1 MDFSIRKKMF
11 CKMSWRIFH
20 PTKDLIPILERQA
33 ALLCQSAGLFVQMQ
47 KTLDRESW
55 KNTFSEMRNL
65 EHQGDALLTEF
76 REEIARVAMGPGCRR
91 ELTTISM
98 AMDDCLDVLK
108 DCSNALNIYKPAKID
123 EQLKELSRIIVDE
136 TKALKQMMP
145 LLADIKK
152 NSTAITHQA
161 DRVTELEHD
170 ADETYESYVGYIF
183 SEEPDMR
190 EMTKYKNLAELYEK
204 ATDSGKHVADCV
216 RILLMRFV

>member
-1 MDFSIRKKMF
+1 MI
-11 CKMSWRIFH
+11 SWRLFH
-20 PTKDLIPILERQA
+20 PTRDLIPILERQS
-33 ALLCQSAGLFVQMQ
+33 ALLCKSAELFCEMQ
-47 KTLDRESW
+47 NTLDSESW
-55 KNTFSEMRNL
+55 RNSFKEMRNL

-76 REEIARVAMGPGCRR
+76 REEIARVALGPGVRR

-136 TKALKQMMP
+136 TKALKQLMP
-145 LLADIKK
+145 LLAEVKK
-152 NSTAITHQA
+152 NATAITLQA

-170 ADETYESYVGYIF
+170 ADEAYEAYVGYIF

>member
-1 MDFSIRKKMF
+1 MKF
-11 CKMSWRIFH
+11 WRLYH
-20 PTKDLIPILERQA
+20 PTRDLIPILERQA
-33 ALLCQSAGLFVQMQ
+33 SLLCKSAELFCQMQ
-47 KTLDRESW
+47 NTLDPDSW
-55 KNTFSEMRNL
+55 KNCFKDMRNL

-76 REEIARVAMGPGCRR
+76 REQIGRVALGPGVRR

-108 DCSNALNIYKPAKID
+108 DCSNAINIYKPAKID
-123 EQLKELSRIIVDE
+123 EQLKELTRINLDE
-136 TKALKQMMP
+136 NKALMQLMP
-145 LLADIKK
+145 LLADVKK
-152 NSTAITHQA
+152 NATAITLQA

-170 ADETYESYVGYIF
+170 ADETYENYVGYIF

-216 RILLMRFV
+216 RILLMRFM

>member
-1 MDFSIRKKMF
+1 MF
-11 CKMSWRIFH
+11 CKMSWHIFH
-20 PTKDLIPILERQA
+20 PTRDLIPILERQA
-33 ALLCQSAGLFVQMQ
+33 GLMCQSADLFTRMQ
-47 KTLDRESW
+47 GTLDPDSW
-55 KNTFSEMRNL
+55 KSNFHEMRSL

-76 REEIARVAMGPGCRR
+76 REEIARTALGPGVRR

-136 TKALKQMMP
+136 TNALKQLMP
-145 LLADIKK
+145 LLSDIKK
-152 NSTAITHQA
+152 NATAITHLA

-216 RILLMRFV
+216 RILVMRFV

>member
-1 MDFSIRKKMF
+1 MKF
-11 CKMSWRIFH
+11 WRLFH
-20 PTKDLIPILERQA
+20 PTQDLIPILERQS
-33 ALLCQSAGLFVQMQ
+33 ALLCKSASQFCEMQ
-47 KTLDRESW
+47 NSLDPETW
-55 KNTFSEMRNL
+55 KNSFKEMRNL

-76 REEIARVAMGPGCRR
+76 REQIARVALGPGVRR

-123 EQLKELSRIIVDE
+123 EQLKELTRINLDE
-136 TKALKQMMP
+136 TKAIRQLMP
-145 LLADIKK
+145 LLSDIKK
-152 NSTAITHQA
+152 NATAITLQA

-170 ADETYESYVGYIF
+170 ADETYENYVGYIF
-183 SEEPDMR
+183 SQEPDMR

>member
-1 MDFSIRKKMF
+1 MNFRHLF
-11 CKMSWRIFH
+11 Y
-20 PTKDLIPILERQA
+20 PTRDLIPILERQS
-33 ALLCQSAGLFVQMQ
+33 ALLCQSAALFCEGQ
-47 KTLDRESW
+47 KTMDPENW
-55 KNTFSEMRNL
+55 KSTFKEMRNL

-76 REEIARVAMGPGCRR
+76 REETAKCMLRPGPRR

-136 TKALKQMMP
+136 TRAIQRLIP
-145 LLADIKK
+145 LLADVKK
-152 NSTAITHQA
+152 NATSISLQA

-216 RILLMRFV
+216 RILVMRFV

>member
-1 MDFSIRKKMF
+1 MLN
-11 CKMSWRIFH
+11 WRLFH
-20 PTKDLIPILERQA
+20 PTRDLIPILERQA
-33 ALLCQSAGLFVQMQ
+33 SLLCQSADIFCQMQ
-47 KTLDRESW
+47 ETLDPDAW
-55 KNTFSEMRNL
+55 KISFKEMRNL

-76 REEIARVAMGPGCRR
+76 REEIAPRVSLGPGARR

-98 AMDDCLDVLK
+98 AMDDFLDVLK
-108 DCSNALNIYKPAKID
+108 DCSNALTIYRPAKID
-123 EQLKELSRIIVDE
+123 SQLKEIARINADE
-136 TKALKQMMP
+136 TKALKRMMP

-152 NSTAITHQA
+152 NATSITLQA

-170 ADETYESYVGYIF
+170 ADEAYESYVGYIF

-216 RILLMRFV
+216 RILLMRYV

>member
-1 MDFSIRKKMF
+1 MKF
-11 CKMSWRIFH
+11 WRLFH
-20 PTKDLIPILERQA
+20 PTQDLIPILERQS
-33 ALLCQSAGLFVQMQ
+33 ALLCKSASQFCEMQ
-47 KTLDRESW
+47 NSLDPETW
-55 KNTFSEMRNL
+55 KNYFKEMRNL

-76 REEIARVAMGPGCRR
+76 REQIARVALGPGVRR

-123 EQLKELSRIIVDE
+123 EQLKELTRINLDE
-136 TKALKQMMP
+136 IKAIRQLMP
-145 LLADIKK
+145 LLSDIKK
-152 NSTAITHQA
+152 NATAITLQA

-170 ADETYESYVGYIF
+170 ADETYENYVGYIF
-183 SEEPDMR
+183 SQEPDMR

>member
-1 MDFSIRKKMF
+1 MKF
-11 CKMSWRIFH
+11 WRLFH
-20 PTKDLIPILERQA
+20 PTQDLIPILERQS
-33 ALLCQSAGLFVQMQ
+33 ALLCKSASQFCEMQ
-47 KTLDRESW
+47 NSLDPETW
-55 KNTFSEMRNL
+55 KNSFKEMRNL

-76 REEIARVAMGPGCRR
+76 REQIARVALGPGVRR

-123 EQLKELSRIIVDE
+123 EQLMELTRINLDE
-136 TKALKQMMP
+136 TKAIRQLMP
-145 LLADIKK
+145 LLSDIKK
-152 NSTAITHQA
+152 NATAITLQA

-170 ADETYESYVGYIF
+170 ADETYENYVGYIF
-183 SEEPDMR
+183 SQEPDMR